1 MVSSCLVLFLW
12 KMRATGSEGSSPFLV
27 LRGCVCLVAG
37 PHLCAHLP
45 VLSVHD

>member
-27 LRGCVCLVAG
+27 LRGCVCVWL
-37 PHLCAHLP
+37 LAHTCVP
-45 VLSVHD
+45 ICQC